1 MSRVS
6 EWESARV
13 QVFKVFNNIS
23 TLEFLVP
30 NFLTHP
36 YPPTKFSKKM
46 RNSKAKN
53 QKIIQEKNH
62 LFWSYFSFWPLS
74 FSQSWN
80 ILKIRRWL
88 ELLKKDHRNGIS
100 IVLFDL
106 MSRGGHNLEFIF
118 RHYLRF
124 KILVAKKCRHKI
136 SLFWHG
142 IRKALFFWH
151 DLKTD
156 TLFLTWHRHE
166 HRHVDKS
173 H

>member
-1 MSRVS
+1 M
-6 EWESARV
+6 A
-13 QVFKVFNNIS
+13 FKWNIS
-23 TLEFLVP
+23 DFLAG
-30 NFLTHP
+30 NKLYELLTHKSSWFP
-36 YPPTKFSKKM
+36 AFTDPP
-46 RNSKAKN
+46 R
-53 QKIIQEKNH
+53 
-62 LFWSYFSFWPLS
+62 LYWSYFSFWTLS

-118 RHYLRF
+118 GHYLLF
-124 KILVAKKCRHKI
+124 TILVAKKCRHKI

-156 TLFLTWHRHE
+156 SLFLTWHRHE